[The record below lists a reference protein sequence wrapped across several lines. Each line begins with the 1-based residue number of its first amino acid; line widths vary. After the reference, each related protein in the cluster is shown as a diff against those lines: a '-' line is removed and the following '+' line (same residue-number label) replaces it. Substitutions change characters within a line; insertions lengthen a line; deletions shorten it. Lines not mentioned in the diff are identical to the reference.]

1 MIKGSNGKEQPVNY
15 YDLRERWID
24 PHKRLDRWNENQKDV
39 LLWLN
44 DIFEN
49 FPRKP
54 EDFDFSE
61 SSENRIRFNVT
72 INDKLKAVGLPVIAL
87 PPTVAEDTCSKLTKK
102 IKTENRQKFLQYY
115 MNLAKY
121 LYYMAGLQREKA
133 YQAIDSTKSTSY

>member
-1 MIKGSNGKEQPVNY
+1 MEKSKDRDQPVTY

-24 PHKRLDRWNENQKDV
+24 PKKRLARWNEDQQKV

-44 DIFEN
+44 EIFEN

-61 SSENRIRFNVT
+61 SSENRIRFNVI
-72 INDKLKAVGLPVIAL
+72 INDKLKNVGLPTIDL
-87 PPTVAEDTCSKLTKK
+87 PPTVAEDTAPKLTKK

-121 LYYMAGLQREKA
+121 LYYVAGLQKEKA
-133 YQAIDSTKSTSY
+133 YQAIDSTKSSSY